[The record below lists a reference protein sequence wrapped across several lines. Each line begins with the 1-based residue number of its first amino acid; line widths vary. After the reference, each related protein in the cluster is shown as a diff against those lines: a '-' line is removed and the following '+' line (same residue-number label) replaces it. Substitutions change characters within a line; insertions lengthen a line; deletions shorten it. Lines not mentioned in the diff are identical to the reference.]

1 MIAPDLIKEAPIQM
15 HSTSIS
21 LPDDLKVMLEKRA
34 SAAHR
39 SLAGEIRY
47 LVEKALK
54 AEDSIQAR
62 ELRAS
67 IEEARA

>member
-1 MIAPDLIKEAPIQM
+1 MKM

-21 LPDDLKVMLEKRA
+21 FPDDLKEKLERRA
-34 SAAHR
+34 KTAHR
-39 SLAGEIRY
+39 TLAGEIRY

-62 ELRAS
+62 EMRQTL
-67 IEEARA
+67 EEARQ